1 MASVICPTFA
11 LPARG
16 ASALVAGRMDKQA
29 FWKLLEG
36 LDPEDAA
43 AELAARLEELKP
55 AEVADFQRHFEEAH
69 ERAYTWSLWGAA
81 YLMEGGC
88 TDDGFVGFRYG
99 LISRGQKI
107 YEAALADA
115 DVLADLLDEEDF
127 LSNEEFGYVAG
138 EVYEELTGEEIPH
151 SDEPPALEPAGEEW
165 DFEDMELNAEKLPK
179 LTAKFGD

>member
-1 MASVICPTFA
+1 
-11 LPARG
+11 
-16 ASALVAGRMDKQA
+16 MDKKA

-43 AELAARLEELKP
+43 AGLAARLEELEP
-55 AEVADFQRHFEEAH
+55 AEIAEFQRHFDEVH

-88 TDDGFVGFRYG
+88 SDDGFAYFRNG
-99 LISRGQKI
+99 LISRGQKV
-107 YEAALADA
+107 YESALADP
-115 DVLADLLDEEDF
+115 DTLAGLLDEEDF

-138 EVYEELTGEEIPH
+138 EVYESLTEEEIPR
-151 SDEPPALEPAGEEW
+151 SDEPPALEPEGEEW
-165 DFEDMELNAEKLPK
+165 DFEDMDLNAEKLPK